1 MRPIQQIRQL
11 DAADPNGICVDQT
24 LGGAGFLLINGAF
37 SDGGVAPATLD
48 VQRQVE
54 FESAG
59 NLAGINFTVVGTDE
73 QNRPIS
79 ETLAGPNAG
88 TVATALDFLTV
99 DSIFAD
105 AAVGTNVEVGTNG
118 LGGSIPIP
126 VDKNLTPTSIGLG
139 LILTTV
145 PAVNV
150 TVQHTFDDI
159 FTDDPSTIH
168 TWFDHPTLNAVT
180 TNDDGNLAFPP
191 TAVRLLTNS
200 GTGTA
205 RFELIQSG
213 AVA

>member
-11 DAADPNGICVDQT
+11 DAADPNGICVDQQI
-24 LGGAGFLLINGAF
+24 GAAGFLAINGAF

-54 FESAG
+54 LESAG
-59 NLAGINFTVVGTDE
+59 ALGGINFTITGTDE

-79 ETLAGPNAG
+79 ETIAGPAAG

-105 AAVGTNVEVGTNG
+105 AAVGTNIEIGTNG

-126 VDKNLTPTSIGLG
+126 VDKNVTPTSIGLA
-139 LILTTV
+139 LIFTA

-150 TVQHTFDDI
+150 TVQHTFDSPWE
-159 FTDDPSTIH
+159 DPSAIL
-168 TWFDHPTLNAVT
+168 TWFDHPTLAGETANA
-180 TNDDGNLAFPP
+180 DGNLAFPP
-191 TAVRLLTNS
+191 QAVRLLTNS
-200 GTGTA
+200 GIGTCEFDLVQA
-205 RFELIQSG
+205 GL
-213 AVA
+213 AA

>member
-1 MRPIQQIRQL
+1 MRPITQIRTL
-11 DAADPNGICVDQT
+11 TAADPNGIFLDQAPTDGVPLT
-24 LGGAGFLLINGAF
+24 LNGAF
-37 SDGGVAPATLD
+37 VTAGVAQLD

-54 FESAG
+54 LESAA
-59 NLAGINFTVVGTDE
+59 NLAGINFTIEGTDE
-73 QNRPIS
+73 QGRPIS
-79 ETLAGPNAG
+79 ETIAGPNAG
-88 TVATALDFLTV
+88 TVATSLDFFTV
-99 DSIFAD
+99 TEITPDGTSASLLEG
-105 AAVGTNVEVGTNG
+105 GTNAV
-118 LGGSIPIP
+118 GGSIPIP